1 MIHSWR
7 LSIFISFFI
16 LCFKLLLHS
25 KLYHDFLAFFIFHIR
40 RASYPQSREMKFWL
54 FLFSLRKLRARKD
67 AFPSSFYTATEGKVQ
82 WRQWIS
88 FSIGYGW
95 KKVQSSIH
103 LMTSHKLVGEFSISN
118 TTRHKSIL
126 SISFERQR
134 TTAEVRQPPNDTFSA
149 PNPKNGIKVDRTT
162 NNFFCSSLNVISM
175 RQ

>member
-134 TTAEVRQPPNDTFSA
+134 RKSDNLQMTLSPRPARRTELKLTEQQTT
-149 PNPKNGIKVDRTT
+149 
-162 NNFFCSSLNVISM
+162 FFVPLWVISM